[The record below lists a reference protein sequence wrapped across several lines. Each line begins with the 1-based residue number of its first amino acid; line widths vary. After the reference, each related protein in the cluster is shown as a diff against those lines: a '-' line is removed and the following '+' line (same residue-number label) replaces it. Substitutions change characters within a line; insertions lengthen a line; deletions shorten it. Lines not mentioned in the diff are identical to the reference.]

1 MSDQRLIVPSDTPS
15 AWAACDVDKPSG
27 LPLIF
32 LIALFQRVLD
42 GMKGSSSN
50 CTVFDKKPGGLE
62 VTPVYCWTGFLATGA
77 PDPVPTGILDTRLA
91 NASTTERSLV
101 RALPDGKIWINEP
114 PPAERISA

>member
-42 GMKGSSSN
+42 GIGWSSSN
-50 CTVFDKKPGGLE
+50 CIGFRREPGVFETPFSEFGATSPRIRDNDTAAKPLRIQ
-62 VTPVYCWTGFLATGA
+62 
-77 PDPVPTGILDTRLA
+77 ILDIPRA
-91 NASTTERSLV
+91 NAKL
-101 RALPDGKIWINEP
+101 RALGYSSTSR
-114 PPAERISA
+114 AGST